1 MQQVNASY
9 HQNTAKPDKSI
20 FVRFLCFMPLQAFFI
35 GMFLLTSVSSSLAGN
50 VGPNKA
56 YYLVYDYHDDW
67 QVFDEQYKAYVPYIR
82 NEHKDY
88 NSFSLFFDSENYRG
102 YKLLYF
108 SSKENYLFINASL
121 QRKLPVD
128 QWVVMDVDSLKEK
141 YGKTKVFLTFY
152 GNNTSVEAIS
162 VLVGNKVSKV
172 EKSIQISDS
181 LLTVIPR
188 ELTPFQDYLILSI
201 LFLAICY
208 AFLYNIQPKAF
219 DRYFSIKD
227 LLTINLRE
235 DSLVINKPF
244 DLANLLFVL
253 NLSFTLSFIIM
264 LVQNEETD
272 LFSVSTILMESE
284 SLMGFFINFLE
295 LGIVVF
301 FILIGKY
308 IALAILTNLY
318 RLENITNIHFFKV
331 IQASSIFFLLLAIGL
346 SFCSVSYPD
355 VLRNAQEILFVPI
368 SFFFIVRLILIYFTI
383 NKLTPLKNLYLFS
396 YLCIVELIP
405 LIVGI
410 RFAI

>member
-1 MQQVNASY
+1 
-9 HQNTAKPDKSI
+9 
-20 FVRFLCFMPLQAFFI
+20 
-35 GMFLLTSVSSSLAGN
+35 
-50 VGPNKA
+50 
-56 YYLVYDYHDDW
+56 
-67 QVFDEQYKAYVPYIR
+67 
-82 NEHKDY
+82 
-88 NSFSLFFDSENYRG
+88 
-102 YKLLYF
+102 
-108 SSKENYLFINASL
+108 
-121 QRKLPVD
+121 
-128 QWVVMDVDSLKEK
+128 
-141 YGKTKVFLTFY
+141 
-152 GNNTSVEAIS
+152 
-162 VLVGNKVSKV
+162 
-172 EKSIQISDS
+172 
-181 LLTVIPR
+181 
-188 ELTPFQDYLILSI
+188 
-201 LFLAICY
+201 
-208 AFLYNIQPKAF
+208 
-219 DRYFSIKD
+219 
-227 LLTINLRE
+227 
-235 DSLVINKPF
+235 
-244 DLANLLFVL
+244 
-253 NLSFTLSFIIM
+253 M

>member
-1 MQQVNASY
+1 VLHAVASILHRNVLAY
-9 HQNTAKPDKSI
+9 FC
-20 FVRFLCFMPLQAFFI
+20 FVL
-35 GMFLLTSVSSSLAGN
+35 
-50 VGPNKA
+50 VGWECIPNKA

-208 AFLYNIQPKAF
+208 AFCIISSQ
-219 DRYFSIKD
+219 RH
-227 LLTINLRE
+227 LTDI
-235 DSLVINKPF
+235 S
-244 DLANLLFVL
+244 
-253 NLSFTLSFIIM
+253 
-264 LVQNEETD
+264 
-272 LFSVSTILMESE
+272 
-284 SLMGFFINFLE
+284 
-295 LGIVVF
+295 
-301 FILIGKY
+301 
-308 IALAILTNLY
+308 
-318 RLENITNIHFFKV
+318 
-331 IQASSIFFLLLAIGL
+331 
-346 SFCSVSYPD
+346 
-355 VLRNAQEILFVPI
+355 VLRIYSQLIFEKIL
-368 SFFFIVRLILIYFTI
+368 
-383 NKLTPLKNLYLFS
+383 
-396 YLCIVELIP
+396 
-405 LIVGI
+405 
-410 RFAI
+410 